1 MKSMI
6 KLIARALRYAG
17 LVAVLIFE
25 LCNTGYG
32 VSYLQSLQTI
42 RAAGDSCPNVALDSL
57 YALRKKKRAHT
68 QYGVMKER
76 LLHIRLRDKSHTGQ
90 ATVDSVRSVYD
101 YVMRRD
107 DLNDKVEASYYLAK
121 ACCNELGDS
130 IVAVD
135 YLMSSLVLARQSE
148 KPDTVLTNQVYS
160 QLARI
165 YGKKSNGLERTDSA
179 MARYYAYRRLAGKES
194 MAMFGGRNEDMI
206 TGLFLCAVVA
216 VQFFAFMFYK
226 EKKALAELLS
236 VQKVADASK
245 ELVSQ
250 RTEELGEKMLCLESM
265 EKRMSEMGDRLK
277 GMENE
282 LKMRMA
288 QNVQLMRAAYMER
301 AAEADG
307 GIILKFKLAAV
318 GKCNVEASDWKGLF
332 AAVNAL
338 YPGFDTDIQA
348 RMHRIS
354 EPLLR
359 VCYLLKIGMG
369 NPQIERVTGYPHQTV
384 WRRVKKVTEI
394 MGGSQLSVSAL
405 PIPSQTGMV
414 SLDCT
419 KECERTKK

>member
-57 YALRKKKRAHT
+57 YALRKQKRAHT

-165 YGKKSNGLERTDSA
+165 YGKKA
-179 MARYYAYRRLAGKES
+179 MALKEPTARWRDTMPIEDRPGK
-194 MAMFGGRNEDMI
+194 
-206 TGLFLCAVVA
+206 
-216 VQFFAFMFYK
+216 
-226 EKKALAELLS
+226 
-236 VQKVADASK
+236 KVW
-245 ELVSQ
+245 Q
-250 RTEELGEKMLCLESM
+250 CLEA
-265 EKRMSEMGDRLK
+265 G
-277 GMENE
+277 
-282 LKMRMA
+282 
-288 QNVQLMRAAYMER
+288 
-301 AAEADG
+301 
-307 GIILKFKLAAV
+307 
-318 GKCNVEASDWKGLF
+318 
-332 AAVNAL
+332 
-338 YPGFDTDIQA
+338 
-348 RMHRIS
+348 
-354 EPLLR
+354 
-359 VCYLLKIGMG
+359 
-369 NPQIERVTGYPHQTV
+369 
-384 WRRVKKVTEI
+384 
-394 MGGSQLSVSAL
+394 
-405 PIPSQTGMV
+405 
-414 SLDCT
+414 T
-419 KECERTKK
+419 KT